1 MKHSGMGRRGAV
13 RGFVVLCS
21 GLGLLGLAG
30 SAWAN
35 APNPVAGTTQVD
47 QVRVNPDGSR
57 TVTVQGRWVWTTQTN
72 CPAARNGVG
81 YQVDW
86 FDNTTN
92 AIGGAKSPNGIL
104 YVGDGQDN
112 IVHSI
117 ETLGGSSAEGNAF
130 WDGVPSS
137 YLTHNQAD
145 TTPDSTD
152 ASNWL
157 SNCDNVNPS
166 TKVSSGTWGPISH
179 TYSAAFTG
187 PITLCPIMYDPHGGH
202 DNSGQSSVKDITAG
216 SSPASKGYNN
226 DNSYEA
232 NGTGPNGNMCPTIT
246 IPASKPGIRVVKFQ
260 RIGGSG
266 SFTRAILTVTER
278 QGHYVVYEIEYRIR
292 VRNTGNE
299 PLALSLDDPVCDAG
313 TVHGPTLVS
322 GSLHGDVLS
331 PGGVAQ
337 YTCSHQYRQGD
348 SASLTNVA
356 TVTGRPPSGPPVRG
370 TSQVT
375 TKKRTVSPRPR
386 FCRSR
391 RTGRLVRWPR
401 HTPKPRACRP
411 RPVPHKP
418 KHPRGFTG

>member
-1 MKHSGMGRRGAV
+1 MVCRRRGFSWRWWAVCNRWVPVKGSYGMKHSGMGRRGAV

-232 NGTGPNGNMCPTIT
+232 NGTGPNGNMCPTIGIPTLTTHASNATAPDAIHDTATLSGTNGESGT
-246 IPASKPGIRVVKFQ
+246 ITFKLYPA
-260 RIGGSG
+260 GSG
-266 SFTRAILTVTER
+266 CSGTPLYTNSVSTSGDGDYQPGDYSPTSARPYQWRAT
-278 QGHYVVYEIEYRIR
+278 
-292 VRNTGNE
+292 N
-299 PLALSLDDPVCDAG
+299 
-313 TVHGPTLVS
+313 
-322 GSLHGDVLS
+322 GS
-331 PGGVAQ
+331 
-337 YTCSHQYRQGD
+337 
-348 SASLTNVA
+348 A
-356 TVTGRPPSGPPVRG
+356 TV
-370 TSQVT
+370 
-375 TKKRTVSPRPR
+375 PR
-386 FCRSR
+386 
-391 RTGRLVRWPR
+391 
-401 HTPKPRACRP
+401 
-411 RPVPHKP
+411 
-418 KHPRGFTG
+418 